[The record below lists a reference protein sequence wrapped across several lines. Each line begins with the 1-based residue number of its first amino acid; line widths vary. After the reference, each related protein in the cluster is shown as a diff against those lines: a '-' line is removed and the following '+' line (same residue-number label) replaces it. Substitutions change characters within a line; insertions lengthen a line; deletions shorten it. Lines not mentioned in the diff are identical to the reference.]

1 MPMQWKDDFLVNVSE
16 VDTQHKKLVSL
27 VVELDTAMRQ
37 GKGRDVLGK
46 ILASL
51 VQYTQYHFGTEERLM
66 AAKGY
71 PVQATHIEEHRKL
84 TKTVVDFKTQF
95 DKGSVAVTVQVMTFL
110 EDWLVN
116 HIQKTDKLLG
126 RHLNSVGMS

>member
-1 MPMQWKDDFLVNVSE
+1 MQWKDDYLVNVRE

-27 VVELDTAMRQ
+27 VVELDAAMRQ
-37 GKGRDVLGK
+37 GKGRDALGK
-46 ILASL
+46 ILTSL
-51 VQYTQYHFGTEERLM
+51 VQYTQYHFGTEEKLM
-66 AAKGY
+66 AAKAY
-71 PVQATHIEEHRKL
+71 PAQPYHLEEHRKL

-116 HIQKTDKLLG
+116 HIHKTDKLLG
-126 RHLNSVGMS
+126 RHLNSVGVT